1 MMTDPHA
8 IWLVANENS
17 GSNTPAAL
25 EELLNGCST
34 CGFQVDRRIAFPDED
49 LPTPAK
55 LDAAG
60 VGSLAVYAGDGTI
73 NALVTGLYGWSGQII
88 VLPGGTMNLFA
99 KRLHG
104 DSPAETILRRIGA
117 GACRRVRPQV
127 ARCAQGDAM
136 AGLLAGPGTAWYAVR
151 EAMRDTDLAGM
162 AESANNAMAETTS
175 GPMVHCADP
184 SLGRSEGYP
193 LIEITPGGWGL
204 QLDGF
209 YADSAGDFFQQA
221 WALVRRQFREGPHE
235 RLALVDSVTVITDS
249 TGETIGLL
257 IDGEP
262 AEGGLSVEFTV
273 AECEVDLVAT
283 TNGN

>member
-49 LPTPAK
+49 LPTPAM

-193 LIEITPGGWGL
+193 LIEITPGGWGCSSM
-204 QLDGF
+204 GSMPIPRGISSNRRGRWCV
-209 YADSAGDFFQQA
+209 ANSAKGRMNG
-221 WALVRRQFREGPHE
+221 WRWSI
-235 RLALVDSVTVITDS
+235 RLRSIPTARGKRSV
-249 TGETIGLL
+249 
-257 IDGEP
+257 
-262 AEGGLSVEFTV
+262 
-273 AECEVDLVAT
+273 C
-283 TNGN
+283 